1 MNISSNH
8 NNKLLKNIK
17 EASLELFA
25 DEYEKM
31 NKDERKIA
39 FKQGIKKHVLT
50 FSENVILRKSHSY
63 LGK

>member
-31 NKDERKIA
+31 LEISSQNNQSFD
-39 FKQGIKKHVLT
+39 
-50 FSENVILRKSHSY
+50 
-63 LGK
+63 